1 MTTIEQK
8 IVNDYQY
15 KNYSIKKISMKYH
28 LGQGE
33 IRTILKNNG
42 IYVRSLIE
50 DKIVKN
56 NSNYRLEEI
65 EKIVID
71 NYLNKKYGL
80 LKSGKQFDLSTTVVK
95 KILKKYKISIR
106 DYNTS
111 KE

>member
-15 KNYSIKKISMKYH
+15 KNYSIKKISIKYH
-28 LGQGE
+28 IGQA
-33 IRTILKNNG
+33 RTILKNNG

-80 LKSGKQFDLSTTVVK
+80 LKSGKQFGLSTTVVK
-95 KILKKYKISIR
+95 KILKKYNILIR

>member
-1 MTTIEQK
+1 MNKE
-8 IVNDYQY
+8 Y
-15 KNYSIKKISMKYH
+15 IKKIH
-28 LGQGE
+28 
-33 IRTILKNNG
+33 NW
-42 IYVRSLIE
+42 IE
-50 DKIVKN
+50 DN
-56 NSNYRLEEI
+56 LEI
-65 EKIVID
+65 YNAYTFKTEKGKPKDFTITDNGVI

>member
-1 MTTIEQK
+1 
-8 IVNDYQY
+8 
-15 KNYSIKKISMKYH
+15 MKYH

-95 KILKKYKISIR
+95 KSLKNIRFQLETIILLKSKTPR
-106 DYNTS
+106 DFGT
-111 KE
+111 E

>member
-1 MTTIEQK
+1 
-8 IVNDYQY
+8 
-15 KNYSIKKISMKYH
+15 MKYH

-65 EKIVID
+65 EK
-71 NYLNKKYGL
+71 
-80 LKSGKQFDLSTTVVK
+80 
-95 KILKKYKISIR
+95 
-106 DYNTS
+106 
-111 KE
+111 